1 MFSCRIVGKPWGMP
15 TMSYKSVHTGLG
27 AVNAGPF
34 LETLFLEIWQQ
45 NVGAVKRKVVT
56 ELNIK
61 LT

>member
-1 MFSCRIVGKPWGMP
+1 
-15 TMSYKSVHTGLG
+15 MSYKSVHTGLG

-34 LETLFLEIWQQ
+34 LETLFLRIWQQ
-45 NVGAVKRKVVT
+45 NVGAVRRKVLT